1 MQNDRLKDS
10 VMEDIILMSYVWIN
24 VVLVHGGGKE
34 INAVL
39 DKLNMKKE
47 FINVL
52 RYTDEDTME
61 VV

>member
-1 MQNDRLKDS
+1 M
-10 VMEDIILMSYVWIN
+10 
-24 VVLVHGGGKE
+24 VLVHGGGKE

-52 RYTDEDTME
+52 IYTDEDTME